1 MEIGATFSV
10 SQNAM
15 VQDTVRMNEIAHR
28 IASNT
33 GGDIDNLIE
42 DMTEMGVIKGDYQA
56 NAKVISTMNDVL
68 ENLLGMV

>member
-15 VQDTVRMNEIAHR
+15 VQDTARMNEIAHR